1 MSTHLLKSAI
11 ADLVN
16 RDGIANS
23 RIVRAAP
30 AAPETGVL
38 ARVLMLP
45 F

>member
-1 MSTHLLKSAI
+1 MSTYLLKYSI

-16 RDGIANS
+16 RDGTVNS

-38 ARVLMLP
+38 A
-45 F
+45 

>member
-16 RDGIANS
+16 RDGIVNS

-30 AAPETGVL
+30 AAADTG
-38 ARVLMLP
+38 AP
-45 F
+45 KS